1 MTAIY
6 STIDGIDVMNKRLQD
21 CHFTTAGYMSK
32 VSKHSTESS
41 EFWEELNKFKFL
53 CIPTLETLDKVK
65 LVEEHASFLKETFE
79 LLDITLFK
87 IPRHVNDIERYV
99 AMLLREHLKGM

>member
-6 STIDGIDVMNKRLQD
+6 STIDGIDVMSKRLQD
-21 CHFTTAGYMSK
+21 CYFTTAGYMSK
-32 VSKHSTESS
+32 VSEHSTESS

-65 LVEEHASFLKETFE
+65 IANDHASFLKETFE

-87 IPRHVNDIERYV
+87 IPRHVNDVEGYV
-99 AMLLREHLKGM
+99 TMLLREHF